1 MNKEKCEVIWQEV
14 LEGILHK
21 ENLGNP
27 IILQN
32 RKCWETEF
40 NML

>member
-1 MNKEKCEVIWQEV
+1 MNEEKCEVIWQRDTRIR
-14 LEGILHK
+14 GILHK

-32 RKCWETEF
+32 RKC
-40 NML
+40 